1 MRIVRATGQ
10 FSAELKEFMCA
21 AVQRRK
27 DDDGLRGCR
36 GGKSRNA
43 MDLDSDAGN
52 RLVCVTGG
60 VSYLGRAIVK
70 RLLVHGYSVRIVVD
84 CPEDEEKVSEME
96 ADAETSS
103 FSNRIS
109 SVVCKLTEAE
119 GLVKAFDGCAG
130 VFHTTAFVDPAGI
143 SGYSKSMAEL
153 EAKVSENV
161 VEACTRTASVRK
173 CVFTSSILACAWQDN
188 SFNNFDHSVINEES
202 WSDEQLCIDNKLW
215 YALGKLKAEKAA
227 WRIAETRGLKLATI
241 CPALITGPDFFHRNS
256 TSTLAYLKGAKEMYS
271 NGLLATIDV
280 NRLAK
285 AHVCLWEGLSNK
297 TAFGRYVCFDTILS
311 KDGAEKLAK
320 DIGVQIEKICGS
332 SDSNASANAIAD
344 EEAYSPNLQISDK
357 KLLDLMARTLRS
369 CYHES

>member
-1 MRIVRATGQ
+1 MRIVRASEN
-10 FSAELKEFMCA
+10 FSAELKEFLCA
-21 AVQRRK
+21 AVQRRR
-27 DDDGLRGCR
+27 DDDGFRGSG

-43 MDLDSDAGN
+43 MDLDPDGGN

-70 RLLVHGYSVRIVVD
+70 RLLVHGYTVRIVID
-84 CPEDEEKVSEME
+84 CEEDKEKVSEME
-96 ADAETSS
+96 ADAETAS
-103 FSNRIS
+103 FSNRIT
-109 SVVCKLTEAE
+109 SVVSRLTDIES
-119 GLVKAFDGCAG
+119 LVKAFDGCAG
-130 VFHTTAFVDPAGI
+130 VFHTAAFVDPAGI
-143 SGYSKSMAEL
+143 AGYSKSMAEL

-161 VEACTRTASVRK
+161 TEACTRTGSVRK
-173 CVFTSSILACAWQDN
+173 CVFTSSLLACALQE
-188 SFNNFDHSVINEES
+188 NFYNDLDHSVINEES
-202 WSDEQLCIDNKLW
+202 WSDEQFCINNKLW

-227 WRIAETRGLKLATI
+227 WRIADSKGLKLATI

-285 AHVCLWEGLSNK
+285 AHVRLWEGLGDK
-297 TAFGRYVCFDTILS
+297 TAFGRYICFDTILS

-320 DIGVQIEKICGS
+320 DIGVQVEKICGS
-332 SDSNASANAIAD
+332 SSDSNANA
-344 EEAYSPNLQISDK
+344 ETSTRNLKISDK
-357 KLLDLMARTLRS
+357 KLFDLMSRTLRS

>member
-1 MRIVRATGQ
+1 MRIVRSSEK

-21 AVQRRK
+21 AVQRRR
-27 DDDGLRGCR
+27 DDDGFRGSR

-43 MDLDSDAGN
+43 MDLDSDNGN

-84 CPEDEEKVSEME
+84 CPEDKEKVSEME
-96 ADAETSS
+96 ADAETAS
-103 FSNRIS
+103 FGNRIT
-109 SVVCKLTEAE
+109 SVVSRLTETE
-119 GLVKAFDGCAG
+119 SLIKAFDGCDG
-130 VFHTTAFVDPAGI
+130 VFHTAAFVDPAGI

-161 VEACTRTASVRK
+161 IEACTRTGSVRK
-173 CVFTSSILACAWQDN
+173 CVFTSSLLACALKDN
-188 SFNNFDHSVINEES
+188 SLNDLDHSIINEES
-202 WSDEQLCIDNKLW
+202 WSDEQLCVHNKLW

-227 WRIAETRGLKLATI
+227 WRIADSKGLKLATI
-241 CPALITGPDFFHRNS
+241 CPALITGAKDMYRNR
-256 TSTLAYLKGAKEMYS
+256 
-271 NGLLATIDV
+271 LLATMDV

-285 AHVCLWEGLSNK
+285 VHVRLWEGLGNK
-297 TAFGRYVCFDTILS
+297 TAFGRYICFDTILS

-320 DIGVQIEKICGS
+320 DIGAQIEKICGS
-332 SDSNASANAIAD
+332 SDDSEENAETS
-344 EEAYSPNLQISDK
+344 STPQISDK
-357 KLLDLMARTLRS
+357 KLLDLMSRTLRS

>member
-1 MRIVRATGQ
+1 MRIQHATEMP
-10 FSAELKEFMCA
+10 SAELKQFMCA
-21 AVQRRK
+21 AVQRRR
-27 DDDGLRGCR
+27 DDDGFRGSR

-84 CPEDEEKVSEME
+84 CPEDKVKVSEME
-96 ADAETSS
+96 ADAETAS
-103 FSNRIS
+103 FSNRIA
-109 SVVCKLTEAE
+109 SVVSRLTETE
-119 GLVKAFDGCAG
+119 SLIKAFDGCAG
-130 VFHTTAFVDPAGI
+130 VFHTAAFVDPAGI

-161 VEACTRTASVRK
+161 IEACTRTGSVRK
-173 CVFTSSILACAWQDN
+173 CVFTSSLLACAWQDS
-188 SFNNFDHSVINEES
+188 SFNSLDQYSVINEES

-215 YALGKLKAEKAA
+215 YALGKLRAEKAA
-227 WRIAETRGLKLATI
+227 WRIADSKGLRLATI
-241 CPALITGPDFFHRNS
+241 CPALITGPDFFNRNS

-271 NGLLATIDV
+271 NGLLATMDV

-285 AHVCLWEGLSNK
+285 AHVCLWEGLGNK
-297 TAFGRYVCFDTILS
+297 TAFGRYICFDTILS

-320 DIGVQIEKICGS
+320 DIDVQIEKICGS
-332 SDSNASANAIAD
+332 SDSDANAED
-344 EEAYSPNLQISDK
+344 SRPNLQTISDK
-357 KLLDLMARTLRS
+357 KLLDLMSRTLRS

>member
-1 MRIVRATGQ
+1 MRIVRSSEK

-21 AVQRRK
+21 AVQRRR
-27 DDDGLRGCR
+27 DDDGFRGSR

-43 MDLDSDAGN
+43 MDLDSDNGN

-84 CPEDEEKVSEME
+84 CPAEDKEKVSEME
-96 ADAETSS
+96 ADAETAS
-103 FSNRIS
+103 FGNRIT
-109 SVVCKLTEAE
+109 SVVSRLTETE
-119 GLVKAFDGCAG
+119 SLIKAFDGCDG
-130 VFHTTAFVDPAGI
+130 VFHTAAFVDPAGI

-161 VEACTRTASVRK
+161 IEACTRTGSVRK
-173 CVFTSSILACAWQDN
+173 CVFTSSLLACALKDN
-188 SFNNFDHSVINEES
+188 SLNDLDHSIINEES
-202 WSDEQLCIDNKLW
+202 WSDEQLCVHNKLW

-227 WRIAETRGLKLATI
+227 WRIADSKGLKLATI
-241 CPALITGPDFFHRNS
+241 CPALITGPDFFQLNS
-256 TSTLAYLKGAKEMYS
+256 TSTLAYLKGAKDMYR
-271 NGLLATIDV
+271 NRLLATMDV

-285 AHVCLWEGLSNK
+285 VHVRLWEGLGNK
-297 TAFGRYVCFDTILS
+297 TAFGRYICFDTILS

-320 DIGVQIEKICGS
+320 DIGAQIEKICGS
-332 SDSNASANAIAD
+332 SDDSEENAETS
-344 EEAYSPNLQISDK
+344 STPQISDK
-357 KLLDLMARTLRS
+357 KLLDLMSRTLRS

>member
-1 MRIVRATGQ
+1 MRIVRATET

-27 DDDGLRGCR
+27 DDDGFRGSR
-36 GGKSRNA
+36 GGGKSRNA

-84 CPEDEEKVSEME
+84 CPEDKEKVSEME
-96 ADAETSS
+96 ADAETAS
-103 FSNRIS
+103 FSNMIT
-109 SVVCKLTEAE
+109 SVVSRLTEIDS
-119 GLVKAFDGCAG
+119 LIKAFDGCAG
-130 VFHTTAFVDPAGI
+130 VFHTSAFVDPAGV

-153 EAKVSENV
+153 EAKVSESV
-161 VEACTRTASVRK
+161 IEACTRTASVRK
-173 CVFTSSILACAWQDN
+173 CVFTSSLLACAWQ
-188 SFNNFDHSVINEES
+188 NNPYNNLDHSVINEES

-227 WRIAETRGLKLATI
+227 WRIADSKGLKLATI
-241 CPALITGPDFFHRNS
+241 CPALITGPDFFNRNS

-271 NGLLATIDV
+271 NGLLATMDV

-285 AHVCLWEGLSNK
+285 AHVCLWEGLGNK
-297 TAFGRYVCFDTILS
+297 TAFGRYICFDTILS
-311 KDGAEKLAK
+311 RDGAEKLAK
-320 DIGVQIEKICGS
+320 DIDVQIEKICGNS
-332 SDSNASANAIAD
+332 NDSDANTETEAS
-344 EEAYSPNLQISDK
+344 LQISDK
-357 KLLDLMARTLRS
+357 KLLDLMSRTLRS